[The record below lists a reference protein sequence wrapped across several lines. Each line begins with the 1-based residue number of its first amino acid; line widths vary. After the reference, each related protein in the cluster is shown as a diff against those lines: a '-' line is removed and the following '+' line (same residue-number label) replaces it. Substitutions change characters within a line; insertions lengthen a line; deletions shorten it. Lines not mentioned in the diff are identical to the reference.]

1 VGGGVGDGVDD
12 SAVADPDGLWRTSL
26 THVLTEVDSPV
37 QRRWLEST
45 IPVGFSDATLVIASP
60 HGFARDWLERS
71 CGALLRATLSD
82 VAGSPIDLVIT
93 VQTPAQAPATGPR
106 PNGEELLAHAAA
118 ARTELARAHAVQL
131 AEDHLAQHA
140 APATILAEVS
150 AGAATAASSSA
161 STSEMAAGTVDDT
174 ADVAFLAA
182 LRAERAAGAER
193 EFDAL
198 AALDHLDVNP
208 LYDRAAY
215 DETPGPSH
223 GTSSGTPLQAPGR
236 PAGPMVILP
245 DATSRLR
252 SADVEP
258 DTRLNP
264 RYSFDDFVIGASNR
278 FAHAAANAVAEQPA
292 KSYNPLFVYGGAGL
306 GKTHLLHAIGHYVR
320 KLYPRLRVRYVTTEQ
335 FTNEFIN
342 AIRDDSI
349 TAFQRLYRLTDV
361 LLVDDVQFLQSK
373 ERTQE
378 EFFHTFN
385 ALHNAEKQIVLSS
398 DRPPKQIGQ
407 LEDRLRSR
415 FEWGLMTDIQPP
427 DLETRIAILRKKAES
442 DRLGVGD
449 EVLEI
454 IATKVASNIRELEG
468 ALIRVSAFASLQ
480 RAPADAAMAE
490 YVLKDL
496 YPDGRDR
503 IISVQDIIDEVA
515 AYFSITPTELCSASR
530 SRQLVNARQIAMYLT
545 RELTDLSLPR
555 IGRAFGNRDHS
566 TVMHATQKIT
576 VLMTERRAV
585 YDQVQELTNR
595 VTSQTRRTR

>member
-1 VGGGVGDGVDD
+1 VDVDD
-12 SAVADPDGLWRTSL
+12 TTVTDPDGLWRTGL
-26 THVLTEVDSPV
+26 TRVLPSIESPV
-37 QRRWLEST
+37 QRRWLEAT
-45 IPVGFSDATLVIASP
+45 HPVGYSSGTLVIASP

-71 CGALLRATLSD
+71 CGDLLRDRLTEI
-82 VAGSPIDLVIT
+82 AGEPIELLIT
-93 VQTPAQAPATGPR
+93 VQTQPDATIAPDTPLTHA
-106 PNGEELLAHAAA
+106 ELVTHAAA
-118 ARTELARAHAVQL
+118 ARTELGLAHVTASHEPVL
-131 AEDHLAQHA
+131 EEMTRGA
-140 APATILAEVS
+140 S
-150 AGAATAASSSA
+150 A
-161 STSEMAAGTVDDT
+161 DY
-174 ADVAFLAA
+174 
-182 LRAERAAGAER
+182 
-193 EFDAL
+193 DAL
-198 AALDHLDVNP
+198 ARLDHLDGNP
-208 LYDRAAY
+208 LYDSY
-215 DETPGPSH
+215 D
-223 GTSSGTPLQAPGR
+223 TPLQAPGR
-236 PAGPMVILP
+236 PAGPTVSMPTGRQDLRP
-245 DATSRLR
+245 DNVPARIRTGDL
-252 SADVEP
+252 EP
-258 DTRLNP
+258 VTRLNP

-278 FAHAAANAVAEQPA
+278 FAHAAANAVAESPA
-292 KSYNPLFVYGGAGL
+292 KSYNPLFIYGGAGL

-320 KLYPRLRVRYVTTEQ
+320 NLYPRLKVRYVTTEQ

-442 DRLGVGD
+442 DRLGVSD
-449 EVLEI
+449 AVLEI

-480 RAPADAAMAE
+480 RAPADVQMAE

-496 YPDGRDR
+496 FPDGRDR
-503 IISVQDIIDEVA
+503 VINVQDVIEEVS
-515 AYFSITPTELCSASR
+515 AYFSLTPEELCSASR

-545 RELTDLSLPR
+545 RELTDMSLPR

-566 TVMHATQKIT
+566 TVMHATQKIAG
-576 VLMTERRAV
+576 LMTERRAT

-595 VTSQTRRTR
+595 ITSTTRSVRR

>member
-1 VGGGVGDGVDD
+1 MVRGATDD
-12 SAVADPDGLWRTSL
+12 
-26 THVLTEVDSPV
+26 
-37 QRRWLEST
+37 
-45 IPVGFSDATLVIASP
+45 
-60 HGFARDWLERS
+60 
-71 CGALLRATLSD
+71 
-82 VAGSPIDLVIT
+82 
-93 VQTPAQAPATGPR
+93 
-106 PNGEELLAHAAA
+106 
-118 ARTELARAHAVQL
+118 
-131 AEDHLAQHA
+131 
-140 APATILAEVS
+140 
-150 AGAATAASSSA
+150 
-161 STSEMAAGTVDDT
+161 
-174 ADVAFLAA
+174 
-182 LRAERAAGAER
+182 
-193 EFDAL
+193 FDAL
-198 AALDHLDVNP
+198 ARLDHLDGNP
-208 LYDRAAY
+208 LYDMAA
-215 DETPGPSH
+215 DA
-223 GTSSGTPLQAPGR
+223 PLQAPGR
-236 PAGPMVILP
+236 PAGPTAAVPEPQRHRI
-245 DATSRLR
+245 R
-252 SADVEP
+252 ADELEP

-278 FAHAAANAVAEQPA
+278 FAHAAANAVAEAPA

-306 GKTHLLHAIGHYVR
+306 GKTHILHAIGHYVR
-320 KLYPRLRVRYVTTEQ
+320 KLYPRLTVRYVTTEQ

-349 TAFQRLYRLTDV
+349 TAFQRLYRMTDV

-415 FEWGLMTDIQPP
+415 FEWGLMTDVQPP

-442 DRLGVGD
+442 DRLGVSD
-449 EVLEI
+449 SVLEV

-480 RAPADAAMAE
+480 RAPADVQMAE
-490 YVLKDL
+490 NVLKDL
-496 YPDGRDR
+496 FPDGRDR
-503 IISVQDIIDEVA
+503 VISVQDIIDEVA
-515 AYFSITPTELCSASR
+515 AYFSITAEELCSASR

-566 TVMHATQKIT
+566 TVMHATQKIAG
-576 VLMTERRAV
+576 LMTERRST

-595 VTSQTRRTR
+595 VTSTTRSTR

>member
-1 VGGGVGDGVDD
+1 MTDD
-12 SAVADPDGLWRTSL
+12 APGTEPLEGPAAVTDPAALWRDAL
-26 THVLTEVDSPV
+26 ALVLPGVDSPM
-37 QRRWLEST
+37 QRRWLAGT
-45 IPVGFSDATLVIASP
+45 DPVGYDAGTLVIASP
-60 HGFARDWLERS
+60 HAFARDWLERAV
-71 CGALLRATLSD
+71 GDPLREALAE
-82 VAGSPIDLVIT
+82 VAGGPIALVIT
-93 VQTPAQAPATGPR
+93 VRTAPSADDLAAEQAADATGDLD
-106 PNGEELLAHAAA
+106 ELVAHARA
-118 ARTELARAHAVQL
+118 ARAEVMAGAL
-131 AEDHLAQHA
+131 AEHD
-140 APATILAEVS
+140 P
-150 AGAATAASSSA
+150 
-161 STSEMAAGTVDDT
+161 
-174 ADVAFLAA
+174 
-182 LRAERAAGAER
+182 
-193 EFDAL
+193 L
-198 AALDHLDVNP
+198 AALDHRTNP
-208 LYDRAAY
+208 LYDALPDVDPDAVAAHGDPRAA
-215 DETPGPSH
+215 DA
-223 GTSSGTPLQAPGR
+223 PLEAPGR
-236 PAGPMVILP
+236 PAGPTVAHP
-245 DATSRLR
+245 EPPPVRLR
-252 SADVEP
+252 TEDLEP

-264 RYSFDDFVIGASNR
+264 RYSFDDFVIGSSNR
-278 FAHAAANAVAEQPA
+278 FAHAAAVAVSEAPA

-342 AIRDDSI
+342 AIRDDRI
-349 TAFQRLYRLTDV
+349 GAFQRTYRMTDV

-398 DRPPKQIGQ
+398 DRPPKAISA
-407 LEDRLRSR
+407 LEERLRSR

-442 DRLGVGD
+442 DRLGVPH
-449 EVLEI
+449 EVLEV
-454 IATKVASNIRELEG
+454 IATRVASNIRELEG

-480 RAPADAAMAE
+480 RKPADTQMAE

-496 YPDGRDR
+496 FPDGRDR

-515 AYFSITPTELCSASR
+515 AYYSLTASELCSASR

-566 TVMHATQKIT
+566 TVMHATQKIAG
-576 VLMTERRAV
+576 LMTERRAV

-595 VTSQTRRTR
+595 ITSQSRGRR

>member
-1 VGGGVGDGVDD
+1 MEDTTVT
-12 SAVADPDGLWRTSL
+12 DPDGLWRTGL
-26 THVLTEVDSPV
+26 TRILPGIESPV
-37 QRRWLEST
+37 QRRWLEAT
-45 IPVGFSDATLVIASP
+45 RPVGFSDGMLVLASP
-60 HGFARDWLERS
+60 HGFARDWLERA
-71 CGALLRATLSD
+71 CGDLIRASLSEL
-82 VAGSPIDLVIT
+82 AGESIGIMIT
-93 VQTPAQAPATGPR
+93 VQTQPEATRPAVDTASHQ
-106 PNGEELLAHAAA
+106 ELVSHAAA
-118 ARTELARAHAVQL
+118 ARNELGLAHV
-131 AEDHLAQHA
+131 
-140 APATILAEVS
+140 
-150 AGAATAASSSA
+150 AASHQPV
-161 STSEMAAGTVDDT
+161 TDEV
-174 ADVAFLAA
+174 V
-182 LRAERAAGAER
+182 RGATDEY
-193 EFDAL
+193 DAL
-198 AALDHLDVNP
+198 ARLDHLDGNP
-208 LYDRAAY
+208 LYDLVA
-215 DETPGPSH
+215 DS
-223 GTSSGTPLQAPGR
+223 PLQAPGR
-236 PAGPMVILP
+236 PAGPTVAVP
-245 DATSRLR
+245 DVPRTRIR
-252 SADVEP
+252 SDELEP

-278 FAHAAANAVAEQPA
+278 FAHAAANAVAEAPA

-320 KLYPRLRVRYVTTEQ
+320 KLYPRLKVRYVTTEQ

-442 DRLGVGD
+442 DRLGVSD
-449 EVLEI
+449 AVLEV

-480 RAPADAAMAE
+480 RAPADVQMAE

-496 YPDGRDR
+496 FPDGRDR
-503 IISVQDIIDEVA
+503 VISVQDVIDEVCT
-515 AYFSITPTELCSASR
+515 YFSLTSEELCSASR

-545 RELTDLSLPR
+545 RELTDMSLPR

-566 TVMHATQKIT
+566 TVMHATQKIAG
-576 VLMTERRAV
+576 LMTERRV
-585 YDQVQELTNR
+585 TYDQVQELTNR
-595 VTSQTRRTR
+595 ITSTTRSRDAR

>member
-1 VGGGVGDGVDD
+1 MVRPRLGVLRGTVVIEDPTVGD
-12 SAVADPDGLWRTSL
+12 PDALWRSSL
-26 THVLTEVDSPV
+26 AQVLPDVTSPV
-37 QRRWLEST
+37 QRRWLEAT
-45 IPVGFSDATLVIASP
+45 HPVGFSDGTLIIASP
-60 HGFARDWLERS
+60 HSFARDWLERNW
-71 CGALLRATLSD
+71 GGQLRTSLSE
-82 VAGSPIDLVIT
+82 VAGIAITLLVTI
-93 VQTPAQAPATGPR
+93 QTNPDPELSAHDPAVLVG
-106 PNGEELLAHAAA
+106 HAAA
-118 ARTELARAHAVQL
+118 ARNEVAAAHPSSPL
-131 AEDHLAQHA
+131 HA
-140 APATILAEVS
+140 PLHGGHGAIQDEVNR
-150 AGAATAASSSA
+150 GAL
-161 STSEMAAGTVDDT
+161 D
-174 ADVAFLAA
+174 
-182 LRAERAAGAER
+182 

-198 AALDHLDVNP
+198 AALDHLEENP
-208 LYDRAAY
+208 LYDA
-215 DETPGPSH
+215 
-223 GTSSGTPLQAPGR
+223 PLQAPGR
-236 PAGPMVILP
+236 PAGPTV
-245 DATSRLR
+245 SRVDHGR
-252 SADVEP
+252 APRPSGRGSEQRIRTADIEP

-320 KLYPRLRVRYVTTEQ
+320 KLYPRLNVRYVTTEQ

-342 AIRDDSI
+342 AIRDDAT
-349 TAFQRLYRLTDV
+349 TAFQRLYRMTDV

-407 LEDRLRSR
+407 LEERLRSR
-415 FEWGLMTDIQPP
+415 FEWGLITDVQPP

-442 DRLGVGD
+442 DHLGVSD
-449 EVLEI
+449 AVLEV

-480 RAPADAAMAE
+480 QLPADIEMADF
-490 YVLKDL
+490 VLKDL
-496 YPDGRDR
+496 FPDGRDR
-503 IISVQDIIDEVA
+503 IIAVQEIIEEVA
-515 AYFSITPTELCSASR
+515 QYFSISPEELCSASR

-566 TVMHATQKIT
+566 TVMHATQKIAG
-576 VLMTERRAV
+576 LMTERRAT

-595 VTSQTRRTR
+595 VTSTHRRPR

>member
-1 VGGGVGDGVDD
+1 VADD
-12 SAVADPDGLWRTSL
+12 SHVTDPDELWRTSL
-26 THVLTEVDSPV
+26 SQVLPDVDSPV
-37 QRRWLEST
+37 QRRWLEAT
-45 IPVGFSDATLVIASP
+45 HPVGFSEGTLVIASP
-60 HGFARDWLERS
+60 HGFARDWLERNWGVELRDKLS
-71 CGALLRATLSD
+71 ELAGERIALL
-82 VAGSPIDLVIT
+82 VT
-93 VQTPAQAPATGPR
+93 VQTNPDAAVPTAEQEA
-106 PNGEELLAHAAA
+106 LARDASVLVGHAAA
-118 ARTELARAHAVQL
+118 ARNEIAAAHPASPLQAGPSHADVLDELNR
-131 AEDHLAQHA
+131 
-140 APATILAEVS
+140 
-150 AGAATAASSSA
+150 GAA
-161 STSEMAAGTVDDT
+161 DDY
-174 ADVAFLAA
+174 
-182 LRAERAAGAER
+182 
-193 EFDAL
+193 DAL
-198 AALDHLDVNP
+198 AMLDHLDENP
-208 LYDRAAY
+208 LYD
-215 DETPGPSH
+215 
-223 GTSSGTPLQAPGR
+223 TPLQAPGR
-236 PAGPMVILP
+236 PAGPTVAHGDP
-245 DATSRLR
+245 TGDRRGDRPGDLR
-252 SADVEP
+252 GQSITGHGSQRRIRTQDIEP

-320 KLYPRLRVRYVTTEQ
+320 KLYPRLNVRYVTTEQ

-342 AIRDDSI
+342 AIRDDS
-349 TAFQRLYRLTDV
+349 TTSFQRLYRMTDV

-407 LEDRLRSR
+407 LEERLRSR
-415 FEWGLMTDIQPP
+415 FEWGLITDIQPP

-442 DRLGVGD
+442 DRLGVSD
-449 EVLEI
+449 AVLEVI
-454 IATKVASNIRELEG
+454 GEKVSSNIRELEG

-480 RAPADAAMAE
+480 RLPADVEMAE
-490 YVLKDL
+490 FVLKDL
-496 YPDGRDR
+496 FPDGRDR

-515 AYFSITPTELCSASR
+515 QYFSITAEELCSASR

-566 TVMHATQKIT
+566 TVMHATQKIAG
-576 VLMTERRAV
+576 LMTERRAT

-595 VTSQTRRTR
+595 VTSTNRRPR

>member
-1 VGGGVGDGVDD
+1 VEDTTVT
-12 SAVADPDGLWRTSL
+12 DPDGLWRTGL
-26 THVLTEVDSPV
+26 TRILPGIDSPV
-37 QRRWLEST
+37 QRRWLEAT
-45 IPVGFSDATLVIASP
+45 HPVGFSDGTLVIASP

-71 CGALLRATLSD
+71 CGSLLRESLSEI
-82 VAGSPIDLVIT
+82 AGEPIALVIT
-93 VQTPAQAPATGPR
+93 VQTQP
-106 PNGEELLAHAAA
+106 E
-118 ARTELARAHAVQL
+118 
-131 AEDHLAQHA
+131 
-140 APATILAEVS
+140 
-150 AGAATAASSSA
+150 ATAAANVSHEELVSHATAARNELGLAHVVA
-161 STSEMAAGTVDDT
+161 SVGTGHQDVVEESVRGAAG
-174 ADVAFLAA
+174 
-182 LRAERAAGAER
+182 

-198 AALDHLDVNP
+198 ARLDHLDTNP
-208 LYDRAAY
+208 LYDRIH
-215 DETPGPSH
+215 D
-223 GTSSGTPLQAPGR
+223 TPLQAPGR
-236 PAGPMVILP
+236 PAGPTVAMP
-245 DATSRLR
+245 EASPSRARIRTDELQ
-252 SADVEP
+252 P

-278 FAHAAANAVAEQPA
+278 FAHAAANAVAEAPA

-320 KLYPRLRVRYVTTEQ
+320 KLYPRLKVRYVTTEQ

-442 DRLGVGD
+442 DRLGVSD
-449 EVLEI
+449 SVLEV

-480 RAPADAAMAE
+480 RAPADVQMAE

-496 YPDGRDR
+496 FPDGRDR
-503 IISVQDIIDEVA
+503 VISVQDIIEEVA
-515 AYFSITPTELCSASR
+515 AYFSITPEELCSASR

-576 VLMTERRAV
+576 GLMTERRAT

-595 VTSQTRRTR
+595 VTSTTRSAR

>member
-1 VGGGVGDGVDD
+1 VPDD
-12 SAVADPDGLWRTSL
+12 EGRHARPQGRTPDTGAEECDVEDVTVSDPDGLWRTGL
-26 THVLTEVDSPV
+26 TRILPGIDSPV
-37 QRRWLEST
+37 QRRWLEAT
-45 IPVGFSDATLVIASP
+45 HPVGFSDGTLVIASP

-71 CGALLRATLSD
+71 CGDLIRDSLTEL
-82 VAGSPIDLVIT
+82 AGRPIGLVIT
-93 VQTPAQAPATGPR
+93 VQTQPEGSASGATHA
-106 PNGEELLAHAAA
+106 ELVSHAAA
-118 ARTELARAHAVQL
+118 ARNELGLAHVTASHQPVVEEMVRGASADHDPLAR
-131 AEDHLAQHA
+131 
-140 APATILAEVS
+140 
-150 AGAATAASSSA
+150 
-161 STSEMAAGTVDDT
+161 
-174 ADVAFLAA
+174 
-182 LRAERAAGAER
+182 
-193 EFDAL
+193 
-198 AALDHLDVNP
+198 LDHLDENP
-208 LYDRAAY
+208 LYDV
-215 DETPGPSH
+215 
-223 GTSSGTPLQAPGR
+223 PLQAPGR
-236 PAGPMVILP
+236 PAGPTAPFPEGPRTRI
-245 DATSRLR
+245 R
-252 SADVEP
+252 SDELEP

-278 FAHAAANAVAEQPA
+278 FAHAAANAVAEAPA
-292 KSYNPLFVYGGAGL
+292 KSYNPLFIYGGAGL

-320 KLYPRLRVRYVTTEQ
+320 KLYPRLKVRYVTTEQ

-349 TAFQRLYRLTDV
+349 TAFQRIYRMTDV

-442 DRLGVGD
+442 DRLGVSD
-449 EVLEI
+449 SVLEV
-454 IATKVASNIRELEG
+454 IAMKVASNIRELEG

-480 RAPADAAMAE
+480 RAPADVQMAE

-496 YPDGRDR
+496 FPDGRDR
-503 IISVQDIIDEVA
+503 VISVQDIIEQVA
-515 AYFSITPTELCSASR
+515 RYFSITPEELCSASR

-566 TVMHATQKIT
+566 TVMHATQKIAG
-576 VLMTERRAV
+576 LMTERRIT

-595 VTSQTRRTR
+595 ITSTSRTTR

>member
-1 VGGGVGDGVDD
+1 VDVED
-12 SAVADPDGLWRTSL
+12 TTVTDPDGLWRTGL
-26 THVLTEVDSPV
+26 TRILPGIDSPV
-37 QRRWLEST
+37 QRRWLEAT
-45 IPVGFSDATLVIASP
+45 HPVGFSDGTLVIASP

-71 CGALLRATLSD
+71 CGDLIRERLSEI
-82 VAGSPIDLVIT
+82 AGEPIGLVIT
-93 VQTPAQAPATGPR
+93 VQTQPEATAPS
-106 PNGEELLAHAAA
+106 NVSHDELVSHAAA
-118 ARTELARAHAVQL
+118 ARSELGLAHVTASAV
-131 AEDHLAQHA
+131 AGHE
-140 APATILAEVS
+140 PVVEETVR
-150 AGAATAASSSA
+150 GAAD
-161 STSEMAAGTVDDT
+161 EY
-174 ADVAFLAA
+174 
-182 LRAERAAGAER
+182 
-193 EFDAL
+193 DAL
-198 AALDHLDVNP
+198 ARLDHLDVNP
-208 LYDRAAY
+208 LYDRIH
-215 DETPGPSH
+215 DS
-223 GTSSGTPLQAPGR
+223 PLQAPGR
-236 PAGPMVILP
+236 PAGPTVAMPETPRRRI
-245 DATSRLR
+245 R
-252 SADVEP
+252 SDELEP

-278 FAHAAANAVAEQPA
+278 FAHAAANAVAEAPA

-320 KLYPRLRVRYVTTEQ
+320 KLYPRLKVRYVTTEQ

-442 DRLGVGD
+442 DRLGVSD
-449 EVLEI
+449 AVLEV

-480 RAPADAAMAE
+480 RAPADVQMAE

-496 YPDGRDR
+496 FPDGRDR
-503 IISVQDIIDEVA
+503 VISVQDIIDEVA
-515 AYFSITPTELCSASR
+515 AYFSITSDELCSASR

-555 IGRAFGNRDHS
+555 IVRAFGNRDHS

-576 VLMTERRAV
+576 GLMTERRAT

-595 VTSQTRRTR
+595 ITSTTRSVR

>member
-1 VGGGVGDGVDD
+1 MEDTTVT
-12 SAVADPDGLWRTSL
+12 DPDGLWRTGL
-26 THVLTEVDSPV
+26 TRILPGVDSPV
-37 QRRWLEST
+37 QRRWLEAT
-45 IPVGFSDATLVIASP
+45 HPVGFSDGTLVIASP

-71 CGALLRATLSD
+71 CGELLRESLTEL
-82 VAGSPIDLVIT
+82 AGEPIQLVIT
-93 VQTPAQAPATGPR
+93 VQTQPESTSTPSVSH
-106 PNGEELLAHAAA
+106 EELVSHAAA
-118 ARTELARAHAVQL
+118 ARTELGLAHVNADHQPIV
-131 AEDHLAQHA
+131 AE
-140 APATILAEVS
+140 TTR
-150 AGAATAASSSA
+150 GAID
-161 STSEMAAGTVDDT
+161 EY
-174 ADVAFLAA
+174 
-182 LRAERAAGAER
+182 
-193 EFDAL
+193 DAL
-198 AALDHLDVNP
+198 ARLDHLDENP
-208 LYDRAAY
+208 LYD
-215 DETPGPSH
+215 TPLRGS
-223 GTSSGTPLQAPGR
+223 PLQAPGR
-236 PAGPMVILP
+236 PAGPTVSMP
-245 DATSRLR
+245 DSPRPRIRNEDL
-252 SADVEP
+252 EP

-264 RYSFDDFVIGASNR
+264 RYNFDDFVIGASNR
-278 FAHAAANAVAEQPA
+278 FAHAAANAVAEAPA

-320 KLYPRLRVRYVTTEQ
+320 KLYPRLTVRYVTTEQ

-442 DRLGVGD
+442 DRLGVSD
-449 EVLEI
+449 AVLEV

-480 RAPADAAMAE
+480 RAPADVQMAE

-496 YPDGRDR
+496 FPDGRDR
-503 IISVQDIIDEVA
+503 VISVQDIIDEVA
-515 AYFSITPTELCSASR
+515 TYFSITAEELCSASR

-566 TVMHATQKIT
+566 TVMHATQKIAG
-576 VLMTERRAV
+576 LMTERRIT
-585 YDQVQELTNR
+585 YDQVRELTNR
-595 VTSQTRRTR
+595 VTSTTRVAR

>member
-1 VGGGVGDGVDD
+1 MGMEECEVEGTM
-12 SAVADPDGLWRTSL
+12 VADPGALWRDGLTRIL
-26 THVLTEVDSPV
+26 PGIDSPV

-45 IPVGFSDATLVIASP
+45 HPVGFSDGTLVIASP

-71 CGALLRATLSD
+71 CGQLLRDQLSD
-82 VAGSPIDLVIT
+82 LAGMPIVLVIT
-93 VQTPAQAPATGPR
+93 VQTQPDLQVESQDDQDLVAATATH
-106 PNGEELLAHAAA
+106 EELVSHAAA
-118 ARTELARAHAVQL
+118 ARTELGLSHVHSDHAPYVEEAL
-131 AEDHLAQHA
+131 R
-140 APATILAEVS
+140 
-150 AGAATAASSSA
+150 G
-161 STSEMAAGTVDDT
+161 GT
-174 ADVAFLAA
+174 AD
-182 LRAERAAGAER
+182 E
-193 EFDAL
+193 DAL
-198 AALDHLDVNP
+198 SRLDHLDHNP
-208 LYDRAAY
+208 LYDAMY
-215 DETPGPSH
+215 DA
-223 GTSSGTPLQAPGR
+223 PLQAPGR
-236 PAGPMVILP
+236 PAGPTVPYPEPPRTRI
-245 DATSRLR
+245 R
-252 SADVEP
+252 SEELEP

-264 RYSFDDFVIGASNR
+264 RYSFDDFVIGSSNR
-278 FAHAAANAVAEQPA
+278 FAHAAANAVAEAPA

-320 KLYPRLRVRYVTTEQ
+320 KLYPRLKVRYVTTEQ

-349 TAFQRLYRLTDV
+349 THFQRLYRMTDV

-442 DRLGVGD
+442 DRLGVSDG
-449 EVLEI
+449 VLEV

-480 RAPADAAMAE
+480 RAPADEQMAE
-490 YVLKDL
+490 FVLKDL
-496 YPDGRDR
+496 FPDGRDR
-503 IISVQDIIDEVA
+503 VISVQDIIEEVA
-515 AYFSITPTELCSASR
+515 RYFSITPEELCSASR

-566 TVMHATQKIT
+566 TVMHATQKIAG
-576 VLMTERRAV
+576 LMTERRAT

-595 VTSQTRRTR
+595 VTSTTRSAR

>member
-1 VGGGVGDGVDD
+1 MGAAIA
-12 SAVADPDGLWRTSL
+12 AVAPGGRGSEQRIRTQ
-26 THVLTEVDSPV
+26 D
-37 QRRWLEST
+37 
-45 IPVGFSDATLVIASP
+45 F
-60 HGFARDWLERS
+60 
-71 CGALLRATLSD
+71 
-82 VAGSPIDLVIT
+82 
-93 VQTPAQAPATGPR
+93 
-106 PNGEELLAHAAA
+106 
-118 ARTELARAHAVQL
+118 
-131 AEDHLAQHA
+131 
-140 APATILAEVS
+140 
-150 AGAATAASSSA
+150 
-161 STSEMAAGTVDDT
+161 
-174 ADVAFLAA
+174 
-182 LRAERAAGAER
+182 
-193 EFDAL
+193 
-198 AALDHLDVNP
+198 
-208 LYDRAAY
+208 
-215 DETPGPSH
+215 
-223 GTSSGTPLQAPGR
+223 
-236 PAGPMVILP
+236 
-245 DATSRLR
+245 
-252 SADVEP
+252 EP

-264 RYSFDDFVIGASNR
+264 RYNFDDFVIGASNR
-278 FAHAAANAVAEQPA
+278 FAHAAANAVAETPA
-292 KSYNPLFVYGGAGL
+292 KSYNPLFIYGGAGL

-320 KLYPRLRVRYVTTEQ
+320 KLYPRLKVRYVTTEQ

-349 TAFQRLYRLTDV
+349 TAFQRTYRMTDV
-361 LLVDDVQFLQSK
+361 LLVDDVQFLQGK

-415 FEWGLMTDIQPP
+415 FEWGLMTDVQPP

-442 DRLGVGD
+442 DHLGVSD
-449 EVLEI
+449 AVLEV

-480 RAPADAAMAE
+480 RAPADVQMTE

-496 YPDGRDR
+496 FPDGRDR
-503 IISVQDIIDEVA
+503 VISVQDIIEEVA
-515 AYFSITPTELCSASR
+515 RYFSISPEELCSASR

-576 VLMTERRAV
+576 GLMTERRAT

-595 VTSQTRRTR
+595 VTSQARTRR

>member
-1 VGGGVGDGVDD
+1 MTEDLTVGD
-12 SAVADPDGLWRTSL
+12 PDALWRSSL
-26 THVLTEVDSPV
+26 AQVLPDVTSPV
-37 QRRWLEST
+37 QRRWLEAT
-45 IPVGFSDATLVIASP
+45 HPVGFSDGTLVIASP
-60 HGFARDWLERS
+60 HGFARDWLERNWGDELRTS
-71 CGALLRATLSD
+71 LSEIAGTTIALL
-82 VAGSPIDLVIT
+82 VT
-93 VQTPAQAPATGPR
+93 VQTNPDPDLSEHDPAVLVG
-106 PNGEELLAHAAA
+106 H
-118 ARTELARAHAVQL
+118 
-131 AEDHLAQHA
+131 
-140 APATILAEVS
+140 
-150 AGAATAASSSA
+150 ATAARNEVAAAHPSSPMQSGHSA
-161 STSEMAAGTVDDT
+161 ILDEVNRG
-174 ADVAFLAA
+174 A
-182 LRAERAAGAER
+182 LD

-198 AALDHLDVNP
+198 AALDHLDENP
-208 LYDRAAY
+208 LYD
-215 DETPGPSH
+215 
-223 GTSSGTPLQAPGR
+223 TPLQAPGR
-236 PAGPMVILP
+236 PAGPTVARI
-245 DATSRLR
+245 DHAR
-252 SADVEP
+252 SPRSNGRGSEQRIRNADIEP

-320 KLYPRLRVRYVTTEQ
+320 KLYPRLNVRYVTTEQ

-342 AIRDDSI
+342 AIRDDST
-349 TAFQRLYRLTDV
+349 TAFQRLYRMTDV

-407 LEDRLRSR
+407 LEERLRSR
-415 FEWGLMTDIQPP
+415 FEWGLITDIQPP

-442 DRLGVGD
+442 DHLGVSD
-449 EVLEI
+449 AVLEV

-480 RAPADAAMAE
+480 QLPADIEMAE
-490 YVLKDL
+490 FVLKDL
-496 YPDGRDR
+496 FPDGRDR
-503 IISVQDIIDEVA
+503 IIAVQEIIEEVA
-515 AYFSITPTELCSASR
+515 QYFSISPEELCSASR

-566 TVMHATQKIT
+566 TVMHATQKIAG
-576 VLMTERRAV
+576 LMTERRAT

-595 VTSQTRRTR
+595 VTSTHRRPR

>member
-1 VGGGVGDGVDD
+1 VEDTTVT
-12 SAVADPDGLWRTSL
+12 DPDGLWRTGL
-26 THVLTEVDSPV
+26 TRILPGIDSPV
-37 QRRWLEST
+37 QRRWLEAT
-45 IPVGFSDATLVIASP
+45 HPVGFSDGTLVIASP

-71 CGALLRATLSD
+71 CGQLLRESLTEI
-82 VAGSPIDLVIT
+82 AGESIGLVIT
-93 VQTPAQAPATGPR
+93 VQTQPESTIASSVSH
-106 PNGEELLAHAAA
+106 EELVSHAAA
-118 ARTELARAHAVQL
+118 ARTELGLAHV
-131 AEDHLAQHA
+131 
-140 APATILAEVS
+140 
-150 AGAATAASSSA
+150 
-161 STSEMAAGTVDDT
+161 T
-174 ADVAFLAA
+174 ADHRPIIDEMVH
-182 LRAERAAGAER
+182 GATD

-198 AALDHLDVNP
+198 ARLDHLDEHP
-208 LYDRAAY
+208 LYDIPLR
-215 DETPGPSH
+215 GS
-223 GTSSGTPLQAPGR
+223 PLQAPGR
-236 PAGPMVILP
+236 PAGPTVSMP
-245 DATSRLR
+245 DSPRPRIR
-252 SADVEP
+252 SEDLEP

-264 RYSFDDFVIGASNR
+264 RYNFDDFVIGASNR
-278 FAHAAANAVAEQPA
+278 FAHAAANAVAEAPA

-320 KLYPRLRVRYVTTEQ
+320 KLYPRLTVRYVTTEQ

-349 TAFQRLYRLTDV
+349 TAFQRLYRMTDV

-442 DRLGVGD
+442 DRLGVSD
-449 EVLEI
+449 AVLEV

-480 RAPADAAMAE
+480 RAPADVQMAE

-496 YPDGRDR
+496 FPDGRDR
-503 IISVQDIIDEVA
+503 VISVQDIIDEVA
-515 AYFSITPTELCSASR
+515 AYFSITPVELCSASR

-566 TVMHATQKIT
+566 TVMHATQKIAG
-576 VLMTERRAV
+576 LMTERRV
-585 YDQVQELTNR
+585 TYDQVQELTNR
-595 VTSQTRRTR
+595 VTSTTRSAR